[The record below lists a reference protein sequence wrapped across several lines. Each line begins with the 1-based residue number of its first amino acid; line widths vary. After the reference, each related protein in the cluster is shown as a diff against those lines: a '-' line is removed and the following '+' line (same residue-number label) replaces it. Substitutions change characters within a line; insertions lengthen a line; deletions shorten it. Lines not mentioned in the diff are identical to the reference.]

1 MFTPE
6 PMQAVA
12 LYLLTDDLPHAATAL
27 TACGMFNPE
36 PVLNPEL
43 NEQPAEAF
51 RQVFHSANNRLEKIL
66 AHAPVNFPE
75 ANLAVQ
81 PLISIEELTALNQQL
96 GEVWQEFSALEE
108 LEHKLQDQ
116 YTTLSQLL
124 ETLQKFDRLDV
135 DLSLLKTPKQFLN
148 LHIGTIP
155 LKNLEHFRQSIA
167 LAEHFLEIFHRTEN
181 TLYVVVAGTLN
192 YEEQVQAILEYAEFR
207 PLSIPT
213 QFQHHPQLVHA
224 DLSAQAEQLRQD
236 LNSLKQHQCELSA
249 QHSEFLQTAQQQLQQ
264 ASSYATLGETLRG
277 HGQFC
282 LIEGWIPRSEV
293 AHLARL
299 LNTALA
305 NPYVLTHR
313 KPEFC
318 EYAKVPSLL
327 KHHPW
332 LKIFSTLVQNYG
344 IPRYGEFD
352 PTLLFAVTFI
362 VMFGAMFGDVGHGAT
377 LALVGWFA
385 RQKLQQVTPLF
396 IVAGISSSLFGFL
409 YGSIFGFENV
419 LPALWLSP
427 LHHPFLMLKLALYWG
442 VGFILLATIITIVN
456 RFQAREYLDAVFNHT
471 GIAGIALYLGG
482 FHAAATWLETHA
494 FDSVQQLEFFTP
506 LLLVLGYKWHEN
518 KLPLM
523 ERVLVT
529 AIEGFEAVMSYLT
542 NTLSFLRV
550 AAFSLNHVAL
560 AIAVFT
566 LADMMDAP
574 ASWLVIVLGNIF
586 IIALESA
593 IVTIQI
599 LRLEYYEGFSRFFS
613 GNGRAFLPLRSGVK

>member
-12 LYLLTDDLPHAATAL
+12 LYLLTDDVPHAATAL

-36 PVLNPEL
+36 PVLSPEL
-43 NEQPAEAF
+43 TEQPVEAF
-51 RQVFHSANNRLEKIL
+51 RQVFHSAHNRLEKIL
-66 AHAPVNFPE
+66 AHTPLTLATFE
-75 ANLAVQ
+75 QLSANTLS
-81 PLISIEELTALNQQL
+81 LDELTALNQQL
-96 GEVWQEFSALEE
+96 GDVWQQFSALEE
-108 LEHKLQDQ
+108 VQHKLQDQ
-116 YTTLSQLL
+116 HTTLNQLL

-155 LKNLEHFRQSIA
+155 LKNLEHFRESMA
-167 LAEHFLEIFHRTEN
+167 LAEHFLEIFHRTEH
-181 TLYVVVAGTLN
+181 TVYVVVAGTLN
-192 YEEQVQAILEYAEFR
+192 YEEQVHAILDYAEFR

-224 DLSAQAEQLRQD
+224 DLNAKAEQLRQD
-236 LNSLKQHQCELSA
+236 LASLQQHQQELSA
-249 QHSEFLQTAQQQLQQ
+249 QHAEFLSTAAQQLQQ
-264 ASSYATLGETLRG
+264 ASSHAKLGETLRG
-277 HGQFC
+277 QGRFC

-293 AHLARL
+293 PHLARL
-299 LNTALA
+299 LNKALQ
-305 NPYVLTHR
+305 NPYVLAHR
-313 KPEFC
+313 QPQFS

-332 LKIFSTLVQNYG
+332 LKIFSALVQNYG

-352 PTLLFAVTFI
+352 PTLLFAVTF
-362 VMFGAMFGDVGHGAT
+362 VLMFGAMFGDVGHGAT
-377 LALVGWFA
+377 IAAAGWFG
-385 RQKLQQVTPLF
+385 RKKLQQATPLF
-396 IVAGISSSLFGFL
+396 IIAGISSSIFGVL

-456 RFQAREYLDAVFNHT
+456 RFQAREYVDAVFNHT
-471 GIAGIALYLGG
+471 GIVGVALYLGG
-482 FHAAATWLETHA
+482 FHATSTWLETHE
-494 FDSVQQLEFFTP
+494 FNVVQQLELFLP
-506 LLLVLGYKWHEN
+506 LLIILGYKWHEN

-523 ERVLVT
+523 ERILVT
-529 AIEGFEAVMSYLT
+529 AIEGFEAAMSYLT

-566 LADMMDAP
+566 LADMLDAP

-613 GNGRAFLPLRSGVK
+613 GNGRAFLPLRSGMK